1 MIYIDLRESLAAAGA
16 DLRARFE
23 AGESVVD
30 LVHARAAFI
39 DEILLELWQEHI
51 ESLGYALV
59 AVGGYGRGEL
69 HPCSDVDVMLLL
81 PDEVAAGSE
90 EPISA
95 FVTALWDIGLE
106 AGHSVRTLSQCREEA
121 SADLTIATTLME
133 ARLLAGPK
141 NFSRRCRT

>member
-1 MIYIDLRESLAAAGA
+1 MAAAGA

-106 AGHSVRTLSQCREEA
+106 AGHAQQPVDATGNLVQATLPSRGAVLGLLPEIHRE
-121 SADLTIATTLME
+121 D
-133 ARLLAGPK
+133 LAG
-141 NFSRRCRT
+141 NL